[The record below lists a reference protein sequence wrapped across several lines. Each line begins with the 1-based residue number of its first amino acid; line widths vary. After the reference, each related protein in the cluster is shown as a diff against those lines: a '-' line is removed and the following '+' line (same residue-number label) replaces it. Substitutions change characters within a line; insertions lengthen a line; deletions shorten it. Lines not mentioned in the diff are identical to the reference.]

1 MLFMLYSHNL
11 CLSIY
16 LSIQNP
22 FEFQYHYLC
31 ITLKY
36 LNHNGKIFT
45 TDKQVIPTD
54 NGAFRYGYGIFE
66 TMLVTNGH
74 INLYDYHWER
84 LYSGLHQ
91 LYFDIPAL
99 FTPTWLE
106 QQILKTVEKNNE
118 LSLCRVRLQ
127 LYANGGGLF
136 TNQKNNPGILIECFE
151 LDEHI
156 TAFNENGLLVGI
168 AENLTKNPDSLSNLK
183 SCNALIYAIA
193 AKQAK
198 EQKWNDTLICNTRD
212 NIIESAIANIFW
224 VKNGELFTPPLSEGC
239 VAGIMRRHIME
250 KSDRVIEKKLSLAEL
265 HQADEIFLTNAIKGI
280 KWVATIQDTQYT
292 HRFTSQI
299 HSLIFN
305 TKKTVV
311 GV

>member
-1 MLFMLYSHNL
+1 MN
-11 CLSIY
+11 
-16 LSIQNP
+16 
-22 FEFQYHYLC
+22 
-31 ITLKY
+31 Y

-84 LYSGLHQ
+84 LFTGLQQ

-106 QQILKTVEKNNE
+106 QQILKTVEKNNA
-118 LSLCRVRLQ
+118 LPLCRVRLQ
-127 LYANGGGLF
+127 LYAAGGGLF
-136 TNQKNNPGILIECFE
+136 SNQKNNPGILIECFE

-156 TAFNENGLLVGI
+156 TAFNENGLVVGI
-168 AENLTKNPDSLSNLK
+168 AENLNKSPDSLSNLK

-193 AKQAK
+193 AKQPKA
-198 EQKWNDTLICNTRD
+198 QKWNDALICNTLG

-224 VKNGELFTPPLSEGC
+224 VKNGELYTPPLSEGC
-239 VAGIMRRHIME
+239 IAGVMRRHIIE
-250 KSDRVIEKKLSLAEL
+250 KSDRVIEKKLTLEEL
-265 HQADEIFLTNAIKGI
+265 HQADEVFLTNAIKGI
-280 KWVATIQDTQYT
+280 KWVATIHDTQYT
-292 HRFTSQI
+292 HSITSQI

-305 TKKTVV
+305 KH
-311 GV
+311 

>member
-1 MLFMLYSHNL
+1 MNY
-11 CLSIY
+11 I
-16 LSIQNP
+16 
-22 FEFQYHYLC
+22 
-31 ITLKY
+31 
-36 LNHNGKIFT
+36 NHNGKIVT

-66 TMLVTNGH
+66 TMLVTDGH
-74 INLYDYHWER
+74 INLYEYHWER
-84 LYSGLHQ
+84 LFNGLLQ

-106 QQILKTVEKNNE
+106 QQILKTVEKNDA
-118 LSLCRVRLQ
+118 SQLCRVRIQ

-136 TNQKNNPGILIECFE
+136 TNQKNNPGILIECFP

-156 TAFNENGLLVGI
+156 TSFNENGLVIGI
-168 AENLTKNPDSLSNLK
+168 ATDLNKSTDSLSNLK

-198 EQKWNDTLICNTRD
+198 AQKWNDALICNTNG

-239 VAGIMRRHIME
+239 IAGVMRRHIIE
-250 KSDRVIEKKLSLAEL
+250 KAGRVIDKQLTPKEL
-265 HQADEIFLTNAIKGI
+265 HKADEVFLTNAIKGI
-280 KWVATIQDTQYT
+280 KWVARIQDTQYT
-292 HRFTSQI
+292 NRFTSKI
-299 HSLIFN
+299 HRLIFN
-305 TKKTVV
+305 HD
-311 GV
+311 